1 MTAPNTPTKK
11 RFRAVHPFVPWLF
24 VGPAMLLSIA
34 TIVAPF
40 IYAVIMSLR
49 GVKVA
54 GGGLGRREEVF
65 VGFANYLS
73 AAFNAELWAGFGR
86 MLIVGV
92 ITIPITLGLAL
103 LFALLLDTPRVRLA
117 RFSRIAIFLPYA
129 VPGVIASLM
138 WGFIYLPG
146 VSPIRE
152 LAANLGLAQ
161 PDFFTRDSIFWSI
174 ANINIWGG
182 VGFNMVI
189 LYTALRGISSELYDA
204 ARVDGCTEL
213 QIALNIKLPLLLPA
227 IVLTALFSLIGTIQ
241 LFSEPTTLSPLTD
254 ALSSTWV
261 PMMLVYRD
269 TFVAQNLYG
278 GAATSMLVAVLTIAA
293 SVLLFWI
300 TRRRSAGGMA

>member
-1 MTAPNTPTKK
+1 MTSTNPNKK
-11 RFRAVHPFVPWLF
+11 RFRAVHPTTPWLF
-24 VGPAMLLSIA
+24 VGPAVVLSLL

-40 IYAVIMSLR
+40 IYAIMLSLR

-65 VGFANYLS
+65 VGLANYWN
-73 AAFNAELWAGFGR
+73 AITNAELWAGFGR
-86 MLIVGV
+86 MFTVGIISVPLI
-92 ITIPITLGLAL
+92 LGLAL

-117 RFSRIAIFLPYA
+117 RFSRIAIFVPYA

-152 LAANLGLAQ
+152 LAQEIGLPP

-174 ANINIWGG
+174 SNIVIWGG

-189 LYTALRGISSELYDA
+189 LYTALRGINSELYDA
-204 ARVDGCTEL
+204 ARIDGCTEW
-213 QIALNIKLPLLLPA
+213 QIAWHVKLPLLLPA
-227 IVLTALFSLIGTIQ
+227 IVLTGLFSLIGTIQ
-241 LFSEPTTLSPLTD
+241 LFSEPTTLEPLSNAVST
-254 ALSSTWV
+254 TWV

-269 TFVAQNLYG
+269 TFISQNLYG
-278 GAATSMLVAVLTIAA
+278 GAATSIFVAVLTTLASIA
-293 SVLLFWI
+293 LFWL
-300 TRRRSAGGMA
+300 TRRRSAGGRA